1 MFFLLP
7 PVQCCCIRSL
17 GGIMPSEW
25 SPALH
30 NLLSAVPSYPFHT
43 YLMNRSRF
51 QGVAAVGQIC
61 IEQFSFLDD
70 TAFKFGS
77 LPGSSDGKE
86 STCNAR
92 CPGLI
97 PGSGTFPGEGNG
109 TLLQLSCQDN
119 SMDRGAWWAII
130 HGVAKSWMTKR
141 LTLSIP
147 LQLFIKH
154 DVRPLLN
161 LKDE

>member
-43 YLMNRSRF
+43 YLMNRSCY

-109 TLLQLSCQDN
+109 TLLHYSCLDN
-119 SMDRGAWWAII
+119 SMDGEAWQATV
-130 HGVAKSWMTKR
+130 HGVTKSQMQLNTR
-141 LTLSIP
+141 LIVLV
-147 LQLFIKH
+147 F
-154 DVRPLLN
+154 
-161 LKDE
+161 